1 MFSTSPVYTPRR
13 PHASN
18 IDLHSQKTEL
28 ILIHFTMWLLF
39 LPCSAPAKIL
49 LNYMFKKHFYGRNVV
64 ETRSELSANTGLTV
78 RQIRDIIR
86 ELTKINY
93 IFHDKL
99 SGQLSELT
107 LNLPVIESDRDKWIA
122 TSQILGRG
130 TADERQARAN
140 QVISIPQAV
149 IFANNK
155 GVALA
160 AGLVSAY
167 DAFFLNIYTLSR
179 ESGINIAC
187 IKLALKIAVQ
197 SGGYELKQ
205 KCYYANK
212 EKLPVFWQVLTHTI
226 NAIKRNK
233 TPIEK
238 NDVPEDIRARK
249 QSSAETTA
257 QQGLQANHGHYDE
270 SSKMTSP
277 VNTQSSISKEP
288 LTNNYRENYSTFD
301 KNKKSNNK
309 NTLTV
314 QELAQHFAHN
324 NDAFEHINAMIES
337 ENRLRPRM
345 KNFEVSIKH
354 VQLFLQ
360 YWANHES
367 PRKCKIEG
375 WMRLLEGWLKSQN
388 AFCIVPDY
396 VPHAAIC
403 ACKTEYQ
410 VSQLERAEAS
420 LALFGI
426 ELGQYNGED
435 IEVYILRKV
444 NFAVF
449 TRLQHLVG
457 PFNSFERHMFI
468 MLGQFLINP
477 NFDEIFAS
485 HLEKTYFFI
494 EVQAYFEACFSASNL
509 AILEPSL

>member
-1 MFSTSPVYTPRR
+1 MIDIAPVYTPHRS
-13 PHASN
+13 HASN
-18 IDLHSQKTEL
+18 SDLDSQKTGL
-28 ILIHFTMWLLF
+28 ILIHFSMWLLF
-39 LPCSAPAKIL
+39 LPCSAPAKVL
-49 LNYMFKKHFYGRNVV
+49 LNYMFKKQFYGRNVV

-78 RQIRDIIR
+78 RQIRDVIR
-86 ELTKINY
+86 ELSKINY
-93 IFHDKL
+93 IFHTKL
-99 SGQLSELT
+99 SGKLSELI
-107 LNLPVIESDRDKWIA
+107 LNLPVIESDRDNWIA

-130 TADERQARAN
+130 TEEERRARAN
-140 QVISIPQAV
+140 QIISIPQTV
-149 IFANNK
+149 IFSNNK

-197 SGGYELKQ
+197 SGGYELKD

-212 EKLPVFWQVLTHTI
+212 EKLSVFWLVLTHTI
-226 NAIKRNK
+226 NASKRKK

-238 NDVPEDIRARK
+238 NDVPDHIRARK
-249 QSSAETTA
+249 ESSAETPA
-257 QQGLQANHGHYDE
+257 KQGLQANDE
-270 SSKMTSP
+270 QCDDFAKMTSP
-277 VNTQSSISKEP
+277 VNTQSYIPKET
-288 LTNNYRENYSTFD
+288 LTNNYRQNYSTFD
-301 KNKKSNNK
+301 KKDKSNNK
-309 NTLTV
+309 NTLTIR
-314 QELAQHFAHN
+314 ELTQHFAHN
-324 NDAFEHINAMIES
+324 ADAYENVYAMIEN
-337 ENRLRPRM
+337 ENLLRPRM

-354 VQLFLQ
+354 VQEFLQ

-367 PRKCKIEG
+367 PRKCKIDG
-375 WMRLLEGWLKSQN
+375 WMRLLEGWLKTQN

-403 ACKTEYQ
+403 ACRTETQ
-410 VSQLERAEAS
+410 VSQLERVEACLS
-420 LALFGI
+420 LFGI

-444 NFAVF
+444 SFAVF
-449 TRLQHLVG
+449 TRLQHLIG
-457 PFNSFERHMFI
+457 PFSSFERHMFI

-494 EVQAYFEACFSASNL
+494 KVQAYFEECFSASNL
-509 AILEPSL
+509 AILDPSL